1 MKSSR
6 ASGGGHHQMK
16 KLKKNDPKSSYGY
29 KVEYPDDY
37 DFQNN
42 EKRVHIEFQ
51 ANLTLKDDFDLE
63 DWK

>member
-6 ASGGGHHQMK
+6 ASGNQVRKFK
-16 KLKKNDPKSSYGY
+16 KEPKSSYGF
-29 KVEYPDDY
+29 KQTIEQDDI

-42 EKRVHIEFQ
+42 DKRVHIEFQ
-51 ANLTLKDDFDLE
+51 LGLKLKDDFDLE